1 MGARAVSHRAHTR
14 LRSRTAASTWA
25 AQHRWKAAW
34 SCPREVFESVE
45 RKKRKRGTILRIGV
59 VVMVGGTNS
68 WWASDPSVRGELS
81 GGRVRRAGGAGRR
94 VRHCVGAR
102 PSRGRA
108 CDGDAV
114 VLWGVSE
121 VHQRMFVAGVSVDA
135 NSPYGCVVVPNGLS

>member
-1 MGARAVSHRAHTR
+1 
-14 LRSRTAASTWA
+14 
-25 AQHRWKAAW
+25 
-34 SCPREVFESVE
+34 
-45 RKKRKRGTILRIGV
+45 
-59 VVMVGGTNS
+59 MVGGTNS

-135 NSPYGCVVVPNGLS
+135 NQSVWMRRCSEWFIVGLIKLSAYDVHVYEPGAPSELDCFLW